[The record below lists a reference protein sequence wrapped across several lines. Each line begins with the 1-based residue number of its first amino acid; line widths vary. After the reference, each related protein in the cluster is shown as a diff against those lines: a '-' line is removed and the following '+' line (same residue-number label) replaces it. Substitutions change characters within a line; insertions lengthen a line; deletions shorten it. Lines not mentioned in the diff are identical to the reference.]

1 MAALRYSAAHW
12 GVYEFEAPPAGEPP
26 RLRAY
31 ALDPDPTAIGLD
43 QLHPQVTALR
53 VRAPA
58 VRRNWLERGPGAATE
73 GRGHEPFVEVDWHTA
88 SELVA
93 RELRRVRAQFGSS
106 AIFGGSYGWAS
117 AGRFHNAPSQLQ
129 RLLALSGGFVR
140 SVDSY
145 SLGAG
150 SALMPYVC
158 GDIDELHATHTAW
171 SVLAEHTQ
179 LFVTFG
185 GIPLKNTQVSYGGA
199 ADHRARQAL
208 ERMAA
213 NGVRFVNVSPVRD
226 NLLTGAPVEWMAVRP
241 NTDVALMLALAYV
254 IQADARFDRSFL
266 DRCTVGYE
274 RFAAYLRGTP
284 DATPKTPEWAAAITG
299 VPAARIESLARQM
312 LGKRTMLNVAWAL
325 QRAAH
330 GEQPFWMIVT
340 LAAMLGQIG
349 LPGAGYGLGYGA
361 TNGIGSAHRRLPGP
375 SLPRVPNPVRDFI
388 PVARIADLLT
398 RPGEEFTYRGRAHRY
413 PDIKLVYWAGGNP
426 FHHHQDLR
434 HLERAWARPQTIVF
448 HEQYWTAAA
457 RRADIVLP
465 ATIALERND
474 IACAT
479 REGLY
484 VAMRQALAPHAQ
496 ARNDHDILAGIAEQL
511 GLHAEFTEGL
521 TERGWLERLYREN
534 ARRVAEHGIALP
546 DFEEFWERGLIDLSV
561 HDKPQV
567 MHAAFREDP
576 AAHPLR
582 TRSGRI
588 EIYCGEIADFG
599 LPDCP
604 GHPVWREPFEWL
616 GAQLARDYPLHLIS
630 DQPSRRLHSQLD
642 PSPYAQAGK
651 IAGREA
657 ASLNPR
663 DAAARGIAHGDVIE
677 LFNSRGRCLAGALLS
692 EDVMPGVVRLSTGA
706 WWDCPDGG
714 LERGGNPN
722 ALTLDRGASSFSQGC
737 SAQTCLIEVR
747 RHEGPLPPLEVQ
759 TPPRI
764 VRADASP
771 PVNAE

>member
-1 MAALRYSAAHW
+1 
-12 GVYEFEAPPAGEPP
+12 
-26 RLRAY
+26 
-31 ALDPDPTAIGLD
+31 
-43 QLHPQVTALR
+43 
-53 VRAPA
+53 
-58 VRRNWLERGPGAATE
+58 
-73 GRGHEPFVEVDWHTA
+73 
-88 SELVA
+88 
-93 RELRRVRAQFGSS
+93 
-106 AIFGGSYGWAS
+106 
-117 AGRFHNAPSQLQ
+117 
-129 RLLALSGGFVR
+129 
-140 SVDSY
+140 
-145 SLGAG
+145 
-150 SALMPYVC
+150 
-158 GDIDELHATHTAW
+158 
-171 SVLAEHTQ
+171 
-179 LFVTFG
+179 
-185 GIPLKNTQVSYGGA
+185 
-199 ADHRARQAL
+199 
-208 ERMAA
+208 
-213 NGVRFVNVSPVRD
+213 
-226 NLLTGAPVEWMAVRP
+226 
-241 NTDVALMLALAYV
+241 
-254 IQADARFDRSFL
+254 
-266 DRCTVGYE
+266 
-274 RFAAYLRGTP
+274 
-284 DATPKTPEWAAAITG
+284 
-299 VPAARIESLARQM
+299 
-312 LGKRTMLNVAWAL
+312 
-325 QRAAH
+325 
-330 GEQPFWMIVT
+330 
-340 LAAMLGQIG
+340 
-349 LPGAGYGLGYGA
+349 
-361 TNGIGSAHRRLPGP
+361 
-375 SLPRVPNPVRDFI
+375 
-388 PVARIADLLT
+388 
-398 RPGEEFTYRGRAHRY
+398 
-413 PDIKLVYWAGGNP
+413 
-426 FHHHQDLR
+426 
-434 HLERAWARPQTIVF
+434 
-448 HEQYWTAAA
+448 
-457 RRADIVLP
+457 
-465 ATIALERND
+465 
-474 IACAT
+474 
-479 REGLY
+479 
-484 VAMRQALAPHAQ
+484 
-496 ARNDHDILAGIAEQL
+496 AEQL